1 MMHILEEKPILY
13 THLILTLARKGAN
26 NQRTIL
32 YLIGKEQ
39 NR

>member
-13 THLILTLARKGAN
+13 THLILTVARKGA